1 MKWEIMLKEWE
12 SYKAKSRHRQRQRR
26 LNRAKG
32 KAEQKYPTY
41 TPPVPKVNTEQNV
54 EQPVEKSKKYI
65 WAWILVWGAFVCLYL
80 WWTLPEMVFAV
91 MVRRIWKKQDVY
103 QAIAEVLIRR
113 FYRAVEWIED
123 MTDIA
128 LIEGF
133 GDDIDIL
140 SPAFRGI

>member
-1 MKWEIMLKEWE
+1 
-12 SYKAKSRHRQRQRR
+12 
-26 LNRAKG
+26 
-32 KAEQKYPTY
+32 
-41 TPPVPKVNTEQNV
+41 
-54 EQPVEKSKKYI
+54 
-65 WAWILVWGAFVCLYL
+65 
-80 WWTLPEMVFAV
+80 MVFAV

-133 GDDIDIL
+133 GDDIDI
-140 SPAFRGI
+140 